1 MGNESGSSGVGGGA
15 VAGIVIAV
23 LTVVSAMAVGAVVG
37 VFVYYKRKQEN
48 QKQGKSYG
56 M

>member
-1 MGNESGSSGVGGGA
+1 MGDESGSSGLGGGA

-23 LTVVSAMAVGAVVG
+23 LTVLSAMAVGAVVG
-37 VFVYYKRKQEN
+37 VFVYYKRKQDN